1 MSEEEKI
8 NKPRF
13 ITGEVVGQE
22 GIVIPEAGKKEKDDK
37 DKEDEAD
44 SR

>member
-22 GIVIPEAGKKEKDDK
+22 GIVIPEAEKDK
-37 DKEDEAD
+37 DKEDEAG
-44 SR
+44 SSK